1 MREGIV
7 MLKDL
12 IVANRSYRRFH
23 EDVPIDQG
31 ILRELIDLARLSASG
46 ENAQKLKY
54 IISCD
59 PERNAAIFS
68 HLSWA
73 GHLPEWP
80 GPAEGERP
88 TAYVIIVLDTDIG
101 KKVGCDQG
109 IAAQSIL
116 LGATEIGFGGC
127 MIGSI
132 QREGLRNA
140 LSISEQYKIEL
151 VIALGKTKETVI
163 LDTVKN
169 GNIKYWRDDE
179 DQHHVPKRSLD
190 EIILEPNQSIEP
202 TRHDARI

>member
-1 MREGIV
+1 MREKIV

-31 ILRELIDLARLSASG
+31 ALRELVDLARLSASG

-59 PERNAAIFS
+59 PESNAAIFPY
-68 HLSWA
+68 LSWA
-73 GHLPEWP
+73 GYLPEWP

-88 TAYVIIVLDTDIG
+88 TAYIIIVLDTDIG

-116 LGATEIGFGGC
+116 LGATESGFGGC

-140 LSISEQYKIEL
+140 LSIPEQYKIEL
-151 VIALGKTKETVI
+151 VIALGKTKETII

-169 GNIKYWRDDE
+169 GNIRYWRDDE

-190 EIILEPNQSIEP
+190 EVILEP
-202 TRHDARI
+202 TRHDTRI

>member
-1 MREGIV
+1 

-23 EDVPIDQG
+23 EDVPIDRG
-31 ILRELIDLARLSASG
+31 TLRELVDLARLSASG
-46 ENAQKLKY
+46 GNTQKLKY
-54 IISCD
+54 IMSCD
-59 PERNAAIFS
+59 PESNAAIFP

-73 GHLPEWP
+73 GYLPEWP

-101 KKVGCDQG
+101 KSAGCDHG

-140 LSISEQYKIEL
+140 LSIPEQYKVEL

-190 EIILEPNQSIEP
+190 EIILEPNPSIKP

>member
-7 MLKDL
+7 MLRDL

-31 ILRELIDLARLSASG
+31 TLRVLVDLARLSASG
-46 ENAQKLKY
+46 GNTQKLKY

-59 PERNAAIFS
+59 PERNAKIFP

-101 KKVGCDQG
+101 KKAGCDQG

-140 LSISEQYKIEL
+140 LSIPEQYKIEL

-163 LDTVKN
+163 IDTVKN
-169 GNIKYWRDDE
+169 GNIKYWRDDK